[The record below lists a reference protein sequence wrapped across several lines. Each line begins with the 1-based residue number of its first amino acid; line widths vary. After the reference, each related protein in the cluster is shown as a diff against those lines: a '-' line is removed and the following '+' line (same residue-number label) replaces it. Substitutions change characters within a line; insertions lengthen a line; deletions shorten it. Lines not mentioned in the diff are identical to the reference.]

1 MATNLYTKPA
11 DAAPDP
17 VTNLCP
23 DSKASIGASSRLR
36 ILYSSKS
43 PETIICAS
51 GAPSL
56 SRSALANFDPAARSP
71 ESIRIPFKLAFEAF
85 TALTMPASISYV
97 STRKIESSPKYLA
110 WFSKASI
117 SDWNESVKACEAV
130 PAVGIPQRLPASR
143 LDVTLTPPI

>member
-1 MATNLYTKPA
+1 MSIVRFANFFPPSEVFPSDLFPTDRMFGIKEFSSMATNLYTKPA

-56 SRSALANFDPAARSP
+56 SRSALADFDPAARSP

-110 WFSKASI
+110 
-117 SDWNESVKACEAV
+117 
-130 PAVGIPQRLPASR
+130 
-143 LDVTLTPPI
+143 